1 MSYEIHPD
9 TPPEGV
15 PLERLFG
22 PGAARF
28 LDPLKE
34 RCAELGL
41 PFDPSDRLS
50 NTRLAVEAAE
60 FARDAGRFAEFH
72 RLALAAYFARGEDVG
87 DVEVLVHIAEGLGL
101 DTAALR
107 KALANGTYAARRET
121 TEREARTA
129 GVSGV
134 PTYFFTDGPRVV
146 GAQPLEQFRRLAAAM
161 LAAE

>member
-1 MSYEIHPD
+1 M
-9 TPPEGV
+9 

-28 LDPLKE
+28 LEPLRE

-41 PFDPSDRLS
+41 PFDPPDRLS

-72 RLALAAYFARGEDVG
+72 RAALAAYFARGEDVG
-87 DVEVLVHIAEGLGL
+87 DVEVLVRVADELGL
-101 DTAALR
+101 DTGALR
-107 KALANGTYAARRET
+107 EALASGTYAGRREAAEQEARRLAVT
-121 TEREARTA
+121 
-129 GVSGV
+129 GV
-134 PTYFFTDGPRVV
+134 PTYFFTGGPKVV

-161 LAAE
+161 VAAAPK